1 MSRFSNRLA
10 DHHQDLPTV
19 RSEVKGELSIDPP
32 RGSRF
37 TDRRCRSLTLHARI
51 YSG

>member
-32 RGSRF
+32 EDLASRI
-37 TDRRCRSLTLHARI
+37 AVAVV
-51 YSG
+51 

>member
-32 RGSRF
+32 PRISLHGSP
-37 TDRRCRSLTLHARI
+37 LP
-51 YSG
+51 